1 MRWPLAAPASETTRH
16 KGAGLRKSEWVAC
29 DRCSKWRRLPRS
41 IAASSL
47 PAQWYCE
54 MNTWDEDRNRCEA
67 PEERLRYGNGNEQDD
82 LSVIPTEAPDG
93 TQLVMSADSATG
105 YKGVALSTTASDTA
119 AYRVEYAQDRDGNIV
134 PKGAGVR
141 KTRYFESCIDAATWY
156 AASLL
161 SPHSSSASPHV
172 PRVRRAC

>member
-1 MRWPLAAPASETTRH
+1 MESALTDVPSQEVVPNNAVVQNQVVP
-16 KGAGLRKSEWVAC
+16 V
-29 DRCSKWRRLPRS
+29 
-41 IAASSL
+41 
-47 PAQWYCE
+47 
-54 MNTWDEDRNRCEA
+54 
-67 PEERLRYGNGNEQDD
+67 
-82 LSVIPTEAPDG
+82 APDG
-93 TQLVMSADSATG
+93 TVLLLSRKGATG

-119 AYRVEYAQDRDGNIV
+119 AYRVEYAQDRDGNIA

-141 KTRYFESCIDAATWY
+141 KTRYFESCMDAATWY